1 MVGNPSGNL
10 FRKAKKRL
18 RVLEI
23 TVSSTLS
30 HFLMAAG
37 EGFELKILYKTKVNL
52 VQLNLE

>member
-30 HFLMAAG
+30 LFLMAAG